1 MVSAGVIKTSEEEE
15 EEEGWS
21 WSKLKSKCLHI
32 WRNITVEPVVIFY
45 CLVVALSG
53 IPGEEMY
60 VKKACL
66 VNLNHTREVCD
77 NIYDHKEIQ
86 LETQKLV
93 SGLQAKSGILKSV
106 PGIVFILFAGPL
118 SDSYGRKLFLLLS
131 LFGYISLNIV
141 FLVNSIW
148 FMELRVEYLLL
159 ECLQEVTG
167 GSTMFYLSAKAYLCD
182 ITTPEERTTRMAVAD
197 AFMSIGWLVG
207 MPAGTRIKKNF
218 GYTALFATTLAI
230 AVTGFLYTLIFLK
243 DSVKLLSEEQRK
255 AYYERKKKEA
265 ITCDTGVVGNSF
277 GLVLSSFKALFK
289 KRNKNNRLWIIM
301 FVLIFAL
308 PTVVNAGYGVVGY
321 LFYRLQYNIS
331 TETYSD
337 LISAWFVVNM
347 FAQLVTVP
355 FLSNK
360 LGLQDTTIILLAIGP
375 AVLGFFAEAW
385 RTEVRHDSFFHFPM
399 TSGLGSLRHLDRDV
413 PPLLQHLHD
422 DQVRCVQAGGAGGG
436 WQDLHHHRVPRV
448 HDAAGGEADLRSDLP
463 GHLAHPA
470 QPLVAHHVHLPR
482 PHLRHRPRHPHRDGE
497 GEEDREGVG
506 DD

>member
-1 MVSAGVIKTSEEEE
+1 MVSAGVIKTGEEE

-21 WSKLKSKCLHI
+21 WYKLKSKCLHI

-148 FMELRVEYLLL
+148 FMELRVEYLLF

-265 ITCDTGVVGNSF
+265 ITCDTGVIGNSF

-385 RTEVRHDSFFHFPM
+385 RTEVRHDIFFLF
-399 TSGLGSLRHLDRDV
+399 LSLSY
-413 PPLLQHLHD
+413 
-422 DQVRCVQAGGAGGG
+422 
-436 WQDLHHHRVPRV
+436 
-448 HDAAGGEADLRSDLP
+448 DLRFGLSSSS
-463 GHLAHPA
+463 GS
-470 QPLVAHHVHLPR
+470 
-482 PHLRHRPRHPHRDGE
+482 
-497 GEEDREGVG
+497 
-506 DD
+506 

>member
-1 MVSAGVIKTSEEEE
+1 MVSAGVIKASEG
-15 EEEGWS
+15 EEEGGGWAT
-21 WSKLKSKCLHI
+21 WKGKCRHI
-32 WRNITVEPVVIFY
+32 WKNITVEPVVIFY

-66 VNLNHTREVCD
+66 VNLNHTQEVCD
-77 NIYDHKEIQ
+77 NIYEHKEVQ

-131 LFGYISLNIV
+131 IFGYISLNIV

-148 FMELRVEYLLL
+148 FMELRVEYLLF

-167 GSTMFYLSAKAYLCD
+167 GSTMFYLAMKSYLCD
-182 ITTPEERTTRMAVAD
+182 ITTKEERTTRLAVAD
-197 AFMSIGWLVG
+197 AFMSVGWLIG

-218 GYTALFATTLAI
+218 GYTALFSTTLGI
-230 AVTGFLYTLIFLK
+230 AVAGFLYTLIFLK
-243 DSVKLLSEEQRK
+243 DSVTLLSEEQKK
-255 AYYERKKKEA
+255 AYYERKEKEA
-265 ITCDTGVVGNSF
+265 ITCDKGVVGKSF
-277 GLVLSSFKALFK
+277 TLVLSSFKTLLK
-289 KRNKNNRLWIIM
+289 KRSKNNRTWIIM

-355 FLSNK
+355 FLSKK
-360 LGLQDTTIILLAIGP
+360 LGLQDTTIIVLAIAP
-375 AVLGFFAEAW
+375 AILGFMAEAW
-385 RTEVRHDSFFHFPM
+385 RTEVN
-399 TSGLGSLRHLDRDV
+399 
-413 PPLLQHLHD
+413 
-422 DQVRCVQAGGAGGG
+422 
-436 WQDLHHHRVPRV
+436 
-448 HDAAGGEADLRSDLP
+448 
-463 GHLAHPA
+463 
-470 QPLVAHHVHLPR
+470 
-482 PHLRHRPRHPHRDGE
+482 
-497 GEEDREGVG
+497 
-506 DD
+506 

>member
-1 MVSAGVIKTSEEEE
+1 MVSAGVIKPSEE
-15 EEEGWS
+15 GGRWAL
-21 WSKLKSKCLHI
+21 WKGKCRLI
-32 WRNITVEPVVIFY
+32 WKNITVEPVVIFY

-77 NIYDHKEIQ
+77 NIYDHKDIQ

-131 LFGYISLNIV
+131 IFGYISLNLV
-141 FLVNSIW
+141 FLINSIW
-148 FMELRVEYLLL
+148 FMELRVEYLLF

-167 GSTMFYLSAKAYLCD
+167 GATMFYLTMKAYLCD
-182 ITTPEERTTRMAVAD
+182 ITTQEERTTRLAVAD
-197 AFMSIGWLVG
+197 AFASVGWLVG

-230 AVTGFLYTLIFLK
+230 AVTAFLYTLIFLK

-265 ITCDTGVVGNSF
+265 ITCDQGVVGKSF
-277 GLVLSSFKALFK
+277 NLVLSSFRTLLK
-289 KRNKNNRLWIIM
+289 KRSKNNRMWIIM

-337 LISAWFVVNM
+337 LISSWFVVNM

-355 FLSNK
+355 FLSKK
-360 LGLQDTTIILLAIGP
+360 LGLQDTTIIVLAIGP
-375 AVLGFFAEAW
+375 AILGFLAEAW
-385 RTEVRHDSFFHFPM
+385 RTEVCLLMSVSISIFKHCFDPRSGPSSSSGSWRT
-399 TSGLGSLRHLDRDV
+399 TSTTTSSPPPAPPCPSWSSRRRLARSSPSLV
-413 PPLLQHLHD
+413 SSSQ
-422 DQVRCVQAGGAGGG
+422 RCS
-436 WQDLHHHRVPRV
+436 WW
-448 HDAAGGEADLRSDLP
+448 RSRS
-463 GHLAHPA
+463 
-470 QPLVAHHVHLPR
+470 LV
-482 PHLRHRPRHPHRDGE
+482 
-497 GEEDREGVG
+497 
-506 DD
+506 